1 LLIPNKEF
9 ICVRVPSKSNIIK
22 VGQEEDFKLNIDF
35 KTGKRKN
42 SKSKSLLERLSLH
55 KDEVLRFMNDFD
67 IPFDNNQAE
76 RDIRMT
82 KVKQKVSGT
91 FRSSRGAEFFA
102 RIRGYIST
110 VRKHSKNIMDCLES
124 AFTDNHIDPTVT

>member
-1 LLIPNKEF
+1 MLLIPNKEF

-22 VGQEEDFKLNIDF
+22 VGQEEDFKLNIDS

-42 SKSKSLLERLSLH
+42 SKSKSLLGRLSLH

-102 RIRGYIST
+102 REHT
-110 VRKHSKNIMDCLES
+110 QVCVK
-124 AFTDNHIDPTVT
+124 

>member
-1 LLIPNKEF
+1 MKELLLDIKSEVDKTFDNANALNL
-9 ICVRVPSKSNIIK
+9 SKVIRYEEQYDSIIK
-22 VGQEEDFKLNIDF
+22 VGQEEDFKLNFDS

-42 SKSKSLLERLSLH
+42 SKSKGLLERLSLH

-82 KVKQKVSGT
+82 KVKQKVSDT
-91 FRSSRGAEFFA
+91 SSRCTQNSGHDVIMAE
-102 RIRGYIST
+102 
-110 VRKHSKNIMDCLES
+110 
-124 AFTDNHIDPTVT
+124 